1 MPSADEALLDVTLD
15 DVARVATDRR
25 EAAAFAGTLAVA
37 LSAEGA
43 EPPAAGPS
51 GAQEGADA
59 AAAAAAAGSGEA
71 GEAAGLEGLVEEEGS
86 VEGLVSLEAENAR
99 LRAELASQV
108 ALACMKE
115 LLAGGCCWRA
125 DRCMLHC
132 SACSASYRGLMPVLK
147 MYVHVCIG

>member
-1 MPSADEALLDVTLD
+1 VPSADEALLDVTLE

-51 GAQEGADA
+51 GAQEGADAA

-115 LLAGGCCWRA
+115 LLAGG
-125 DRCMLHC
+125 
-132 SACSASYRGLMPVLK
+132 
-147 MYVHVCIG
+147 